1 VQSWWDYGHWIT
13 TRAERIPNANPFQ
26 QNAGEAADY
35 LLAPSE
41 EASREVLAS
50 QSTEGENTRYVMV
63 DSQMAS
69 PNSKFGAPVTF
80 YSGNETR
87 DDFNR
92 VLYQQT
98 EQGGFQTVMQVNTQ
112 RYHESQMI
120 RLYEHYGSAVDP
132 APVVVDW
139 ETQSAQT
146 GSGGE
151 QIEINTL
158 PSDPGRRSDSS
169 TTSRPP
175 ARTSRKT
182 AARSSAASA
191 TSPRSASK
199 PSNTTGSSTHRRRQ
213 GSRPRRDRCR
223 SCSSSAST
231 CRASSASRPCRRS
244 KTTS

>member
-87 DDFNR
+87 SDFNR

-120 RLYEHYGSAVDP
+120 RLYEHYGSAGRSAAGRRRLGDP
-132 APVVVDW
+132 ERPDR
-139 ETQSAQT
+139 E
-146 GSGGE
+146 
-151 QIEINTL
+151 
-158 PSDPGRRSDSS
+158 RRSD
-169 TTSRPP
+169 
-175 ARTSRKT
+175 
-182 AARSSAASA
+182 
-191 TSPRSASK
+191 
-199 PSNTTGSSTHRRRQ
+199 
-213 GSRPRRDRCR
+213 RD
-223 SCSSSAST
+223 
-231 CRASSASRPCRRS
+231 
-244 KTTS
+244 